1 MSPLKKI
8 SYVNVQPG
16 WRQQVLR
23 RCSSVIHAGLPALH
37 TGRYVQQDKY
47 YSLVF
52 SLLREGRFPSCHF
65 FRFWQNSL
73 RYVCTIP
80 VAKAS
85 RDTCGTFCSLNA
97 ISFKC
102 KSTSAVEP
110 LGRFFLQNFDLQK
123 RSQKRREKYCQ
134 LLNKDTSP
142 YFHSA
147 SNVVWPLTVLK
158 KAIIASYPFLGLLL
172 FALRISKPRN
182 GQK

>member
-8 SYVNVQPG
+8 SELGGVNIQPG

-23 RCSSVIHAGLPALH
+23 RCFSVIHAGLPALH

-97 ISFKC
+97 ISFKW

-110 LGRFFLQNFDLQK
+110 LGRFSYRILIYRKGARKEEKNIVNFSIKIPHLT
-123 RSQKRREKYCQ
+123 STA
-134 LLNKDTSP
+134 LLMLFDRLLCWKK
-142 YFHSA
+142 
-147 SNVVWPLTVLK
+147 PL
-158 KAIIASYPFLGLLL
+158 
-172 FALRISKPRN
+172 
-182 GQK
+182 

>member
-73 RYVCTIP
+73 CYVCTIP

-110 LGRFFLQNFDLQK
+110 LGRFSYRILIYRKGARKEEKNTVNFSIKIPHL
-123 RSQKRREKYCQ
+123 
-134 LLNKDTSP
+134 TS
-142 YFHSA
+142 
-147 SNVVWPLTVLK
+147 TVLLMLFDRLLCWK
-158 KAIIASYPFLGLLL
+158 KPL
-172 FALRISKPRN
+172 
-182 GQK
+182 